1 MEIIFCSIFFIIGII
16 IAAFLLTV
24 LFGAP
29 YVPTHKKD
37 LIKLF
42 KSIALSEKDIL
53 VDIGSGDG
61 IVLKIANDFGAK
73 SIGFEI
79 NPFLILISKLRL
91 QKSKKSKV
99 SLRNFWNA
107 FPVNKITVFYTF
119 GHAERIEKMLN
130 LAQKQADYQNS
141 PLLFISYGFKIKGL
155 QESKISGAHFIYRIQ
170 PKNI

>member
-1 MEIIFCSIFFIIGII
+1 MEIIFYSIFFIIGII
-16 IAAFLLTV
+16 IATFLLTV

-42 KSIALSEKDIL
+42 ESIALSEKDIL

-61 IVLKIANDFGAK
+61 IVLKITSDFGAK

-79 NPFLILISKLRL
+79 NPFLVLVSKLRL
-91 QKSKKSKV
+91 RKSKKTEV
-99 SLRNFWNA
+99 SLQNFWNA

-141 PLLFISYGFKIKGL
+141 PLLFISYGFEIKNL
-155 QESKISGAHFIYRIQ
+155 KPFKISGAHYIYKIQ
-170 PKNI
+170 PKK